1 MIAADLTSLA
11 FAIDQLQLLPG
22 NPRRGD
28 IEAVKR
34 SLDAFGQ
41 RKPIV
46 VRRSDNVVIAGNH
59 TLQAAQALGWD
70 EIAVV
75 WVDDDDVTSKAFALA
90 DNRTAELGDYDEEAL
105 ADLINDVG
113 SLNPGLLES
122 SGWDD
127 KSVQE
132 LLDRVEQ
139 IELPTDVDDVPEDVP
154 AVSKLGDVWL
164 LGKHRV
170 MCGDSTDK
178 NNVAKLMNG
187 NTAQLLH
194 ADPPYGMGKE
204 NDGVLNDNLYA
215 SKLDKF
221 QMDWWNTC
229 RKFLDDNAS
238 AYIWGNPED
247 LWRLW
252 YVGGLKDSE
261 RLTMRNEIV
270 WVKPSGFG
278 QSSELMRSY
287 SPNTERCLFF
297 MLGEQGF
304 NNNADNYW
312 DGWENVRSYL
322 ETEME
327 KCGGRKNWKDALGN
341 GMGSHYFTKSQW
353 CFPTQE
359 AYENLQAFARGDA
372 FKKDYDAFKKDYD
385 ALKKDYDALKQEFY
399 STRAFFDNAHDN
411 MNEVWEFQKV
421 SGAERYGHATP
432 KPVEMIARVFK
443 SSAPANSITLEPFGG
458 SGSTLMAAQETNRIA
473 YLMELDPKYVDVIC
487 ARFQKLTGV
496 MPVLESSG
504 KVHDFVNV

>member
-170 MCGDSTDK
+170 MCANSLEIELPKCDAIIS
-178 NNVAKLMNG
+178 
-187 NTAQLLH
+187 
-194 ADPPYGMGKE
+194 DPPYGMKVDVSWYGGETGASLGKKR
-204 NDGVLNDNLYA
+204 VVK
-215 SKLDKF
+215 SKHQHKGKLEWDQDEFNPSRFVEHCKIVAMFGANYFCHLLPEPGTWWVWDKRTTGSGEVQDAYGMPF
-221 QMDWWNTC
+221 ELIWIKGKHAHKMIRHLWAGFT
-229 RKFLDDNAS
+229 RKAEQADKD
-238 AYIWGNPED
+238 
-247 LWRLW
+247 RL
-252 YVGGLKDSE
+252 
-261 RLTMRNEIV
+261 
-270 WVKPSGFG
+270 
-278 QSSELMRSY
+278 
-287 SPNTERCLFF
+287 
-297 MLGEQGF
+297 
-304 NNNADNYW
+304 
-312 DGWENVRSYL
+312 
-322 ETEME
+322 
-327 KCGGRKNWKDALGN
+327 
-341 GMGSHYFTKSQW
+341 H
-353 CFPTQE
+353 PTQKPIAVMRE
-359 AYENLQAFARGDA
+359 LVEYLTKNDEII
-372 FKKDYDAFKKDYD
+372 
-385 ALKKDYDALKQEFY
+385 
-399 STRAFFDNAHDN
+399 FD
-411 MNEVWEFQKV
+411 
-421 SGAERYGHATP
+421 
-432 KPVEMIARVFK
+432 
-443 SSAPANSITLEPFGG
+443 PFGG
-458 SGSTLMAAQETNRIA
+458 SGSTLIAAQETNRIA
-473 YLMELDPKYVDVIC
+473 YLIELDPHYVDVIC
-487 ARFQKLTGV
+487 ARYQKHTGV

-504 KVHDFVNV
+504 KVHDFLNV

>member
-1 MIAADLTSLA
+1 MIQNDLQNLA
-11 FAIDQLQLLPG
+11 HPITELQLLPG

-34 SLDAFGQ
+34 SLEAFGQ

-46 VRRSDNVVIAGNH
+46 VRRSDSVVIAGNH

-75 WVDDDDVTSKAFALA
+75 WVDDDEVTSKAFALA

-127 KSVQE
+127 KAVKE

-139 IELPTDVDDVPEDVP
+139 IELPTDMDDVPEDVVG
-154 AVSKLGDVWL
+154 VSKLGDVWL
-164 LGKHRV
+164 LGDHRV

-178 NNVAKLMNG
+178 NNLAKLMN
-187 NTAQLLH
+187 NKTAQLLH

-215 SKLDKF
+215 NKLDEF
-221 QMDWWNTC
+221 HMDWWKVC

-261 RLTMRNEIV
+261 KLTMRNEIV
-270 WVKPSGFG
+270 WVKPVGFG
-278 QSSELMRSY
+278 QTSELMRSY

-304 NNNADNYW
+304 NNNANNYW
-312 DGWENVRSYL
+312 EGWEPIRSYL
-322 ETEME
+322 DGERVKSGLTTDECN
-327 KCGGRKNWKDALGN
+327 KICGKTNMTQSAFTRGGFRLILKEDYDKLQDACN
-341 GMGSHYFTKSQW
+341 GK
-353 CFPTQE
+353 
-359 AYENLQAFARGDA
+359 A
-372 FKKDYDAFKKDYD
+372 FKKNYEIIKEEYNL
-385 ALKKDYDALKQEFY
+385 LKERFL
-399 STRAFFDNAHDN
+399 STRAYFENSHDN
-411 MNEVWEFQKV
+411 MNEVWEFGKV

-443 SSAPANSITLEPFGG
+443 SSAPIDSITLEPFGG
-458 SGSTLMAAQETNRIA
+458 SGSTLIAAQETNRVA
-473 YLMELDPKYVDVIC
+473 YLMELDPHYVDVIC
-487 ARFQKLTGV
+487 ARYQKVTGV
-496 MPVLESSG
+496 LPVLESSG
-504 KVHDFVNV
+504 KVHDFLNV

>member
-1 MIAADLTSLA
+1 MIQNDLQNLA
-11 FAIDQLQLLPG
+11 HPITELQLLPG

-28 IEAVKR
+28 IDAVKR
-34 SLDAFGQ
+34 SLEAFGQ

-46 VRRSDNVVIAGNH
+46 VRRSDSVVIAGNH

-75 WVDDDDVTSKAFALA
+75 WVDDDEVTSKAFALA

-127 KSVQE
+127 KAVKE

-139 IELPTDVDDVPEDVP
+139 IELPTDVDEVPEDVA

-164 LGKHRV
+164 LGDHRV
-170 MCGDSTDK
+170 MCGDSTDAK
-178 NNVAKLMNG
+178 NVAKLMNRK
-187 NTAQLLH
+187 TAQLLH

-215 SKLDKF
+215 SKLDEF
-221 QMDWWNTC
+221 QMAWWNTC

-252 YVGGLKDSE
+252 YGGGLKDSE

-278 QSSELMRSY
+278 QTSELMRSY

-304 NNNADNYW
+304 NNNSDNYW
-312 DGWENVRSYL
+312 EGWENVRSYL

-327 KCGGRKNWKDALGN
+327 KCGGRKNWKAALGN

-353 CFPTQE
+353 CFPTKE
-359 AYENLQAFARGDA
+359 AYEKLQAFGRGDA
-372 FKKDYDAFKKDYD
+372 FEQDYDAVKQDYDAFKQ
-385 ALKKDYDALKQEFY
+385 DYDALKQDFY
-399 STRAFFDNAHDN
+399 STRAYFDNAHDN

-421 SGAERYGHATP
+421 SGAERHGHATP

-443 SSAPANSITLEPFGG
+443 SSAPIDSITLEPFGG
-458 SGSTLMAAQETNRIA
+458 SGSTLIAAQETNRVA
-473 YLMELDPKYVDVIC
+473 YLMELDPHYVDVIC
-487 ARFQKLTGV
+487 ARYQKVTGV
-496 MPVLESSG
+496 LPVLESSG
-504 KVHDFVNV
+504 KVHDFLNA

>member
-1 MIAADLTSLA
+1 MIQNDLQNLA
-11 FAIDQLQLLPG
+11 HPITELQLLPG

-34 SLDAFGQ
+34 SLEAFGQ

-46 VRRSDNVVIAGNH
+46 VRRSDSVVIAGNH

-75 WVDDDDVTSKAFALA
+75 WVDDDEVTSKAFALA

-127 KSVQE
+127 KAVKE

-139 IELPTDVDDVPEDVP
+139 IELPTDVDDVPEDVA

-170 MCGDSTDK
+170 MCGDSTDAK
-178 NNVAKLMNG
+178 NVAKLMNG
-187 NTAQLLH
+187 KTAQLLH

-215 SKLDKF
+215 SKLDEF
-221 QMDWWNTC
+221 QMAWWNTC

-278 QSSELMRSY
+278 QTSELMRSY

-304 NNNADNYW
+304 NNNSDNYW
-312 DGWENVRSYL
+312 EGWENVRSYL

-327 KCGGRKNWKDALGN
+327 KCGGRKNWKAALGN

-353 CFPTQE
+353 CFPTKE
-359 AYENLQAFARGDA
+359 AYEKLQAFGRGDA
-372 FKKDYDAFKKDYD
+372 FEQDYDAFKQ
-385 ALKKDYDALKQEFY
+385 DYDALKQDFY
-399 STRAFFDNAHDN
+399 STRAYFDNAHDN

-421 SGAERYGHATP
+421 SGAERHGHATP
-432 KPVEMIARVFK
+432 KPVEMIDRVFK
-443 SSAPANSITLEPFGG
+443 SSAPKDSITLEPFGG
-458 SGSTLMAAQETNRIA
+458 SGSTLIAAHETNRIA

-487 ARFQKLTGV
+487 ARFQKVTGV
-496 MPVLESSG
+496 LPVLESSK
-504 KVHDFVNV
+504 KVHDFLNA

>member
-1 MIAADLTSLA
+1 MIQSDLQNLA
-11 FAIDQLQLLPG
+11 HPITELQLLPG

-34 SLDAFGQ
+34 SLEAFGQ

-46 VRRSDNVVIAGNH
+46 VRRSDSVVIAGNH
-59 TLQAAQALGWD
+59 TLQAAQALGWS

-75 WVDDDDVTSKAFALA
+75 WVDDDEVTSKAFALA

-139 IELPTDVDDVPEDVP
+139 VELPVDVDDVPEDVA

-164 LGKHRV
+164 LGEHRV
-170 MCGDSTDK
+170 MCGDSTDAK
-178 NNVAKLMNG
+178 NVAELMNG
-187 NTAQLLH
+187 RTAQLLH

-215 SKLDKF
+215 SKLDEF
-221 QMDWWNTC
+221 QMAWWNTC

-252 YVGGLKDSE
+252 YIGGLKDSE

-270 WVKPSGFG
+270 WVKPSGQG

-304 NNNADNYW
+304 NNNSDNYW
-312 DGWENVRSYL
+312 EGWENVRSYL

-327 KCGGRKNWKDALGN
+327 KCGGRKNWKSALGN

-359 AYENLQAFARGDA
+359 AYEKLQSFARGDA
-372 FKKDYDAFKKDYD
+372 FKQDYDAFKQ
-385 ALKKDYDALKQEFY
+385 DYDALKQDFY
-399 STRAFFDNAHDN
+399 STRAHFDNAHDN

-432 KPVEMIARVFK
+432 KPVEMIVRVFK
-443 SSAPANSITLEPFGG
+443 SSAPKDSVTLEPFGG
-458 SGSTLMAAQETNRIA
+458 SGSTLIAAEETNRIA
-473 YLMELDPKYVDVIC
+473 YLMELDPHYVDVIC
-487 ARFQKLTGV
+487 ARYQKHTGIL
-496 MPVLESSG
+496 PVLESSK
-504 KVHDFVNV
+504 KVHDFLNA

>member
-127 KSVQE
+127 KAVQE

-170 MCGDSTDK
+170 MCGDSTNRVDA
-178 NNVAKLMNG
+178 NILMLG
-187 NTAQLLH
+187 KIADLLFT
-194 ADPPYGMGKE
+194 DPPYNANYKSRMDSKRENPLGGIKNDKLEIGEFELLINNSFTIAKALLKPNASVYCWIDWKQYGLVSEVFKSLFNIKSTIVWDKTHFGMGTFYRTQYE
-204 NDGVLNDNLYA
+204 LLLFGVNGEEVDT
-215 SKLDKF
+215 
-221 QMDWWNTC
+221 WNAGHNE
-229 RKFLDDNAS
+229 RDVWSVARES
-238 AYIWGNPED
+238 AN
-247 LWRLW
+247 
-252 YVGGLKDSE
+252 YV
-261 RLTMRNEIV
+261 
-270 WVKPSGFG
+270 
-278 QSSELMRSY
+278 
-287 SPNTERCLFF
+287 
-297 MLGEQGF
+297 
-304 NNNADNYW
+304 
-312 DGWENVRSYL
+312 
-322 ETEME
+322 
-327 KCGGRKNWKDALGN
+327 
-341 GMGSHYFTKSQW
+341 H
-353 CFPTQE
+353 PTQ
-359 AYENLQAFARGDA
+359 
-372 FKKDYDAFKKDYD
+372 
-385 ALKKDYDALKQEFY
+385 
-399 STRAFFDNAHDN
+399 
-411 MNEVWEFQKV
+411 
-421 SGAERYGHATP
+421 
-432 KPVEMIARVFK
+432 KPVELPIRAISN
-443 SSAPANSITLEPFGG
+443 SSNREEIVLDLFGG
-458 SGSTLMAAQETNRIA
+458 SGSTLIAAQETNRIA
-473 YLMELDPKYVDVIC
+473 YLMELDPHYVDVIC
-487 ARFQKLTGV
+487 ARYQKHTGV
-496 MPVLESSG
+496 LPVLESSG
-504 KVHDFVNV
+504 KVHDFLNV